1 MSLPSDAALDFL
13 RSVFS
18 SRSQENAE
26 THRPLVTLTF
36 AQSLD
41 AKIAGNGRRQ
51 LLLSCPESMLMT
63 HWMRSMHDAILVGIG
78 TALNDNPQLNTR
90 LIPEVSRPSKSPRPV
105 ILDAEL
111 RLPIDCKLLSNFRQG
126 RGLQPWIF
134 CSSSNFLEMSN
145 RKFALLEAGAI
156 IFNVTC
162 ENGFLSIPQVLEELY
177 NQGIRS
183 LMVEGGATVINNFL
197 KCTQQSHD
205 STVQPIVDTIIITT
219 APMFVG
225 DGGVGYEVSCAER
238 AGEVP
243 TLQRMRT
250 VLMGTD
256 TVTAVR
262 ILRRQ

>member
-1 MSLPSDAALDFL
+1 MSLPDDAALDFL

-18 SRSQENAE
+18 SHSQENAE
-26 THRPLVTLTF
+26 TDRPLVTLTF

-41 AKIAGNGRRQ
+41 AKIAGKGGRQ

-90 LIPEVSRPSKSPRPV
+90 LIPEVSRPSKLPRPI
-105 ILDAEL
+105 ILDAHL

-134 CSSSNFLEMSN
+134 CSSSDFPEMSN
-145 RKFALLEAGAI
+145 RQCTLLEAGAV
-156 IFNVTC
+156 IFYVSC

-183 LMVEGGATVINNFL
+183 LMVEGGATVINSFL
-197 KCTQQSHD
+197 ECARQSHGV
-205 STVQPIVDTIIITT
+205 TVPSMVDTIIITT

-225 DGGVGYEVSCAER
+225 NGGVEYKVGCAER
-238 AGEVP
+238 VGEVP
-243 TLQRMRT
+243 TLQHIRT
-250 VLMGTD
+250 ALMGTD
-256 TVTAVR
+256 TVTTVR
-262 ILRRQ
+262 ILRGQ

>member
-90 LIPEVSRPSKSPRPV
+90 LIPEVSRP
-105 ILDAEL
+105 
-111 RLPIDCKLLSNFRQG
+111 IDCKLLSNFRQG

-205 STVQPIVDTIIITT
+205 PTVQPIVDTIIITT